1 MVVSVSVEPAMLASL
16 VSVLVRLDSVKLI
29 LAVTQLGLELQ
40 SVSVVVP

>member
-16 VSVLVRLDSVKLI
+16 VSVLARLDSVKLI
-29 LAVTQLGLELQ
+29 LAATQLGLELQ